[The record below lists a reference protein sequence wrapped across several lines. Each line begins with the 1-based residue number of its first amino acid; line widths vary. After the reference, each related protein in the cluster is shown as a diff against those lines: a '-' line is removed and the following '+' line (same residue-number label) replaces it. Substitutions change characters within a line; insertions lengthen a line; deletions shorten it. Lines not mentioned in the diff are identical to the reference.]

1 MILHCDLDAFY
12 ASVEQILNPEL
23 MGKPVIVGGDP
34 GRRGVVAAASYEAR
48 RFGVHSAMP
57 LSQARRLCPKAIF
70 VPANFAAYGDY
81 SEQVFAVYHART
93 PLVEPLS
100 LDEAFL
106 DLAGTERTLGN
117 ARRVAEEIKAE
128 VRAKTKLTVSIGIG
142 TSKVVAKIASDL
154 KKPDGLVEVPVG
166 EEAAFLAPLPLRRMP
181 GLGPS
186 TEERLR
192 PLGLQTIGDVASLP
206 IEELVRRL
214 GKHGLQLWEFAHG
227 IDTRPVTPPGDP
239 KSISRETTFDVDLD
253 DVQRLETV
261 LHQLLEHAT
270 RSMRKHGLHCRTV
283 NLKLRYEN
291 FDTISRSHTLS
302 RPTDVDDVLAR
313 ETIELFRS
321 AYDRTRKVR
330 LIGAGVSNFDDPPQQ
345 LDLFG
350 SEPEQTKPAALTTAL
365 DKIRDRL
372 GFSAISVGTPTEIG
386 QRDWRRDDLEKLS
399 RSDD

>member
-23 MGKPVIVGGDP
+23 KGKPVVVGGDP

-117 ARRVAEEIKAE
+117 ARKVAEDIKAE
-128 VRAKTKLTVSIGIG
+128 VRAKTKLAVSIGIG

-166 EEAAFLAPLPLRRMP
+166 EEAAFLAPLPIRRMRV
-181 GLGPS
+181 GPIDRG
-186 TEERLR
+186 TVETTR
-192 PLGLQTIGDVASLP
+192 PATVGDIAALP
-206 IEELVRRL
+206 IEELVHRL

-227 IDTRPVTPPGDP
+227 IDTRPSRRQATPRASAAKQPLTSMWTMFSVWRLSFTNYWSTPPVACANTACTAVR
-239 KSISRETTFDVDLD
+239 SI
-253 DVQRLETV
+253 
-261 LHQLLEHAT
+261 
-270 RSMRKHGLHCRTV
+270 
-283 NLKLRYEN
+283 
-291 FDTISRSHTLS
+291 
-302 RPTDVDDVLAR
+302 
-313 ETIELFRS
+313 
-321 AYDRTRKVR
+321 
-330 LIGAGVSNFDDPPQQ
+330 
-345 LDLFG
+345 
-350 SEPEQTKPAALTTAL
+350 
-365 DKIRDRL
+365 
-372 GFSAISVGTPTEIG
+372 
-386 QRDWRRDDLEKLS
+386 
-399 RSDD
+399 